1 MARVGEAE
9 AALVRRDHQTAG
21 TRSVSG
27 RSVRS
32 LGRAAAHTYSGFLD
46 RPPARSKARL
56 SCDVARAAP

>member
-27 RSVRS
+27 MTGCIKGFMMSSWCTLPTMMRATGTGS
-32 LGRAAAHTYSGFLD
+32 LGIPTAM
-46 RPPARSKARL
+46 
-56 SCDVARAAP
+56 